1 MGSWCSSCINSLQFT
16 VLCMKIAAALF
27 MYAFE
32 LHAQLR
38 TWFAK
43 FVVLFLI
50 LIVNYALYDT

>member
-1 MGSWCSSCINSLQFT
+1 
-16 VLCMKIAAALF
+16 LCMKIAAALF